1 MKHIICLAIFFISIA
16 TTTFAQYQ
24 RPFQIY
30 IQDGKYGLKD
40 ARQEVLVKPIYEDI
54 KTSTFG
60 IFAVQS
66 DTRKWAI
73 FDKNGVRVSDF
84 IYDKME
90 QNLPDVIEVRQ
101 GASVGLI
108 SESGETLIP
117 VAYDKIAPIGKV
129 ILAEAG
135 VINNSMKPKVFIY
148 RGSIVTKLSRSGY
161 INKSGQ
167 KVLDVIYDRV
177 RATADFNLE
186 LGFIDVVGLIV
197 KDNER
202 YGVFNENGQNI
213 LPFEYN
219 YINAMNKMGFGELQQ
234 YNKKGLYNKD
244 FTIIAKPIYED
255 IILLNTQ
262 LFAGKNYGKW
272 EIKATDGSPKIYAV
286 VDDLRP
292 FDNGFTQIVKDG
304 KVSIIKADG
313 EIKLAFEYDKAIP
326 FGRNVLLTKGD
337 RNYIYD
343 SKGKVKLW
351 NYPMDI
357 SWQNLSET
365 LKPIK
370 TDNQKWGYINDD
382 GELKIKAEFD
392 EAGSFKNGIA
402 VVCKNGLCG
411 FMNENG
417 KKITDLVYE
426 LPDYYAGKEALLAKK
441 DGKFG
446 YLDAEGK
453 VLVSLTYEEIFDFD
467 FIIKAKKD
475 GKWGFINK
483 NENIVIPLKYDF
495 IEDFNPNKPEFR
507 FQNEDRIGWLDKD
520 GQERIVTDLERW
532 ANEIVAIDDKSSR
545 VKVADYYGLVQ
556 KNGKWLVPIRYENE
570 FVFDKFDK
578 AIVRENQRWGM
589 IDKGGNIVI
598 PTIYQEKIQFN
609 NKELACVRNNG
620 KYGIVNYDGKVIIP
634 TIYDTYIYSDYE
646 FWTVQ
651 KNGQFGMIDKSGKIV
666 IPIEYEKVFP
676 YLDDL
681 ALVKKGGK
689 WGYIN
694 AANQTVIPFEYE
706 VLNSFIDNRALAKKG
721 GFWGMIDL
729 NNKIVLPFE
738 YDNLIGESNGF
749 INTSKGG
756 FWGMLNSR
764 FQVVVPFEYDRID
777 GLNSYFRVEKNNK
790 IGLFTKTGEMI
801 LPAFYDG
808 LTVDDYGL
816 KVQKDGKFGLLNNEG
831 EVLIPMIYDELMYFS
846 NGFSRVKKGNYY
858 GMITASGNLAIPCE
872 YSDLGIRFRG
882 NFIEAQ
888 KDGRCGILNQ
898 EGKTIIRFR
907 YEKIRWLNDTTIEG
921 LVNGIWEKVEI

>member
-1 MKHIICLAIFFISIA
+1 MKYTSYLIIIFVSIA
-16 TTTFAQYQ
+16 TSMFGQYQ

-30 IQDGKYGLKD
+30 IEDGKFGLKD
-40 ARQEVLVKPIYEDI
+40 ARQEIVVKPIYNDI
-54 KTSTFG
+54 KTSAFG
-60 IFAVQS
+60 IFAMQS
-66 DTRKWAI
+66 DDRKWAI

-90 QNLPDVIEVRQ
+90 QNLPGVIEVRQ

-108 SESGETLIP
+108 SESGEQLIP
-117 VAYDKIAPIGKV
+117 VIYDKIAPIGKI
-129 ILAEAG
+129 ILTETG

-148 RGSIVTKLSRSGY
+148 RGAIVTKLSRSGY
-161 INKSGQ
+161 INKNGQ
-167 KVLDVIYDRV
+167 KILDVIYNRV

-186 LGFIDVVGLIV
+186 LGFIDVTGLIV
-197 KDNER
+197 KDNEV
-202 YGVFNENGQNI
+202 YGIFNENGQPI

-234 YNKKGLYNKD
+234 NNKKGLYDKR
-244 FTIIAKPIYED
+244 FTIVAKPIYED

-262 LFAGKNYGKW
+262 LFAGKNYSKW
-272 EIKATDGSPKIYAV
+272 EIKGTDGSPKIYAV
-286 VDDLRP
+286 VDDVKP
-292 FDNGFTQIVKDG
+292 FSNGFAQVLKDG
-304 KVSIIKADG
+304 NVSIIKDDG
-313 EIKLAFEYDKAIP
+313 EIKLPFEYDKAIP

-337 RNYIYD
+337 KNYIYD

-392 EAGSFKNGIA
+392 YAGSFKNGVA
-402 VVCKNGLCG
+402 VVCKSGLCG
-411 FMNENG
+411 FMNESG

-426 LPDYYAGKEALLAKK
+426 LPNYETGKEPFLAKK

-453 VLVSLTYEEIFDFD
+453 VLISLVYDELFDFD

-475 GKWGFINK
+475 EKWGFINK
-483 NENIVIPLKYDF
+483 NEIVVIPLKYDF
-495 IEDFNPNKPEFR
+495 IEDFDQNKSEFR
-507 FQNEDRIGWLDKD
+507 FQNENKIGWLDKN
-520 GQERIVTDLERW
+520 GQERIAANLASW
-532 ANEIVAIDDKSSR
+532 ADEITEIDNMISR
-545 VKVADYYGLVQ
+545 VKVGNYYGLFQ
-556 KNGKWLVPIRYENE
+556 KNGNWLVPIRYENE
-570 FVFDKFDK
+570 FGFDKFGK
-578 AIVRENQRWGM
+578 TIVRENQRWGM

-598 PTIYQEKIQFN
+598 PTIYQDKFQFN
-609 NKELACVRNNG
+609 NKQLACVRNNG

-651 KNGQFGMIDKSGKIV
+651 KDGQFGMIDKDGKIV

-694 AANQTVIPFEYE
+694 AANQAVIPFEYE
-706 VLNSFIDNRALAKKG
+706 VLNSFIDGRALAKKD
-721 GFWGMIDL
+721 GFWGMIDMG
-729 NNKIVLPFE
+729 NKTVLPFE

-749 INTSKGG
+749 INASKGG
-756 FWGMLNSR
+756 FWGMLNNR
-764 FQVVVPFEYDRID
+764 FETIVPFEYDRID
-777 GLNSYFRVEKNNK
+777 ALNDYFRVEKNNK
-790 IGLFTKTGEMI
+790 IGLFSKEGGLI

-808 LTVDDYGL
+808 LTVDEYGL
-816 KVQKDGKFGLLNNEG
+816 KVQKDGKFGLLNSQG
-831 EVLIPMIYDELMYFS
+831 EVIIPMIYDELMYFS

-858 GMITASGNLAIPCE
+858 GMISANGNLTIPCE
-872 YSDLGIRFRG
+872 YSDLGIRFKG
-882 NFIEAQ
+882 DFIEAQ
-888 KDGRCGILNQ
+888 KDGLCGILNQ
-898 EGKTIIRFR
+898 NGKTVIRFR
-907 YEKIRWLNDTTIEG
+907 YEKIRWVNDTAIEG
-921 LVNGIWEKVEI
+921 LVNGIWEKVEL